1 MFLNLL
7 IPSTLVLFSTRII
20 QVYFNQSFFKS
31 AFLSNNII
39 MLYYYL
45 ILKFDIFKFGNIFF
59 ISLILLLLFFEKKK
73 IKPKIKEILFFIS
86 SIYLIHLFSKNF
98 YLYKYD
104 EFSEYGIIT
113 KLIFFINTLPI
124 NDTSIW
130 GKGTYEK
137 INLLSSFYIFFL
149 KNNFLDYNE
158 NILIFS
164 NIFYIITLALYIISE
179 FKNLSTTKKIFSF
192 LTLVIFTYMLNS
204 GLDRIYPET
213 ILSLLLCL
221 IFIKIDKLNN
231 KFNKLDFFIILLSLF
246 IIFCIKY
253 NGIIISTLTGFFL
266 IINLFLIKK
275 YKAIISVVLIL
286 LFSVIFLKL
295 HTIPIK
301 FSAITFNQKIDNK
314 ILEKDVRNF
323 KNTYA
328 LIPESL
334 MKNKKITPEKILNSV
349 WTSNK
354 NESIYHLYSFSAL
367 NNLLSILKIN
377 FKLPNIGLNFF
388 CWALILL
395 ILYVLDKKY
404 FLKENFFYLF
414 IIIFILIIYQTI
426 LAIWALQQNLVN
438 EDGSLLISWSRHLG
452 IIINGFFSFYFLK
465 ILSDSNSK
473 KGKLLLFC
481 LIIFIFIF
489 IPTRTFRGITHQ
501 VIEKKIPFWQNKI
514 ELRENI
520 KNLADKIKNISEE
533 EYFFLIVLEN
543 NELDPYFYPIL
554 KYELIKTNIIVI
566 GDNKLLKEIIRTIRT
581 ISQSAQK
588 YYILSYKDSSN
599 TKKNFYKEKNINFDF
614 FELNKIK

>member
-20 QVYFNQSFFKS
+20 QIYFNQSFFKS

-59 ISLILLLLFFEKKK
+59 ISLLLLLLFFKKNK
-73 IKPKIKEILFFIS
+73 INLRIKEILFFIS

-124 NDTSIW
+124 NDISIW

-149 KNNFLDYNE
+149 KNNFIDYNE

-164 NIFYIITLALYIISE
+164 NIFYIIILALYIISE

-213 ILSLLLCL
+213 IVSLLLCL

-253 NGIIISTLTGFFL
+253 NGIIISNLTGFFL

-275 YKAIISVVLIL
+275 YKAIIGVVLIL

-301 FSAITFNQKIDNK
+301 FPAITFDQKIDNK
-314 ILEKDVRNF
+314 ILERDIRNF
-323 KNTYA
+323 KNIYA
-328 LIPESL
+328 PIPQSL

-349 WTSNK
+349 WISNK

-395 ILYVLDKKY
+395 ILHVLNKKY

-426 LAIWALQQNLVN
+426 LTIWALKHNLVN
-438 EDGSLLISWSRHLG
+438 EDGSLLISWSRHMG
-452 IIINGFFSFYFLK
+452 IVINGFFSFYFLK
-465 ILSDSNSK
+465 MLSDRNSK

-489 IPTRTFRGITHQ
+489 IPARTFRGITHQ

-520 KNLADKIKNISEE
+520 KNLANKIKNISGE

-566 GDNKLLKEIIRTIRT
+566 ANDKLLMEIIRT

-588 YYILSYKDSSN
+588 YYILN
-599 TKKNFYKEKNINFDF
+599 
-614 FELNKIK
+614 